1 MTKLNVIR
9 DVVVAVCGLLN
20 VMVICG
26 SMTYLVCYEKYAVVE
41 MWKDLTH
48 SDIEMDVNININR

>member
-9 DVVVAVCGLLN
+9 DVIVAVCGLLN

-26 SMTYLVCYEKYAVVE
+26 SMTYLVCHEKYAVVE

-48 SDIEMDVNININR
+48 SDIKVNVNVKAYR